1 MFKRLLLTSI
11 HLILLAAL
19 PGCHYYI
26 RPTPHIVISDSPL
39 STQNT
44 TPEAP

>member
-1 MFKRLLLTSI
+1 MTKRLLVTSI
-11 HLILLAAL
+11 YLIVLAAL

-26 RPTPHIVISDSPL
+26 RATPHIVISDSPL
-39 STQNT
+39 STPNT